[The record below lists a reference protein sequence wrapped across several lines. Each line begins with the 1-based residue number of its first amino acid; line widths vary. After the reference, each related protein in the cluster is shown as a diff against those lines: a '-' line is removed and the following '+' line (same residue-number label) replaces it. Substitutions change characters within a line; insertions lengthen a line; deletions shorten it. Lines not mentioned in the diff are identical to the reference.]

1 MCETR
6 QMSSNPEGLKQL
18 ELMVKRYRNSPSIII
33 WSIGNEEN
41 ALENGDLSAQGARI
55 GASMVRLCH
64 QLDPTRV
71 VSAAVNADNEKGVSD
86 ALDIIGFNYNQQ
98 FIDPFHKKHPKRPIY
113 GSETSSAIST
123 RGEYAT
129 DPLRNLVNS
138 YDAVVPWGETPEGW
152 WKFYGSREWATGGFA
167 WTGFDYRGEPT
178 PFGWPSINSQF
189 GIVDMCGFPKD
200 NFYYYKAWWG
210 NEPVLHLF
218 PHWNWE
224 QREGEVIKVWVH
236 SNLDEVELFL
246 NGKSQGSK
254 KVEQLKHL
262 EWAVKY
268 EPGTIEVRGSKG
280 GKVVLTDKRET
291 TGKPASIKLTADR
304 TEINADGEDVAV
316 VRVESLDDQGRHI
329 PTADFPINFRVRGQ
343 GSLIGVGNGDPNC
356 QESDKEPMRSLF
368 NGLAQVILQAN
379 KTPGD
384 IVLEAYTEEWP
395 GPKLPTVSLKI
406 TTKKVELRPTL
417 A

>member
-1 MCETR
+1 
-6 QMSSNPEGLKQL
+6 
-18 ELMVKRYRNSPSIII
+18 
-33 WSIGNEEN
+33 
-41 ALENGDLSAQGARI
+41 
-55 GASMVRLCH
+55 
-64 QLDPTRV
+64 
-71 VSAAVNADNEKGVSD
+71 
-86 ALDIIGFNYNQQ
+86 
-98 FIDPFHKKHPKRPIY
+98 
-113 GSETSSAIST
+113 
-123 RGEYAT
+123 
-129 DPLRNLVNS
+129 
-138 YDAVVPWGETPEGW
+138 
-152 WKFYGSREWATGGFA
+152 
-167 WTGFDYRGEPT
+167 
-178 PFGWPSINSQF
+178 
-189 GIVDMCGFPKD
+189 
-200 NFYYYKAWWG
+200 
-210 NEPVLHLF
+210 
-218 PHWNWE
+218 
-224 QREGEVIKVWVH
+224 VIKVWVH

-268 EPGTIEVRGSKG
+268 EPGTIEARGSKG

-329 PTADFPINFRVRGQ
+329 PTADFLINFRVRGQ

-384 IVLEAYTEEWP
+384 IVLEVYTEEWP

-406 TTKKVELRPTL
+406 TTKKAELRPTL